1 MLWGSNLILLNG
13 RWGPTV
19 CLQRPRQRKLSQSQV
34 VVVIS
39 TKRVSAAAVARAV
52 GVSPATVSYALN
64 GRAGVSRDVRVRI
77 LETAESMGHTQSSKK
92 YQQVDKQTRV
102 LGLVV
107 TDIMNPFYTEIAAG
121 VIDESRRHGY
131 EVFLAHTQ
139 ECPQM
144 LASTVEAMIE
154 RRVDG
159 VVLAVL
165 HPDDGNVIRALRRAQ
180 TPFVQLSRRIEHID
194 ADFVG
199 IDDTAAATSIMEHV
213 LSHGYSNIATI
224 TGPRNS
230 SASAAREDAF
240 AATAF
245 VNGISPAENRRVR
258 TYLSE
263 EGGLRAVQELLTDGK
278 APQAIV
284 CGSDAIALGVLS
296 GLRVHRGGLT
306 ALTLT
311 ALLLERN
318 TFNDPSEPEK
328 GLAGFG
334 IALTIAGAG
343 VFFGAFLAPYGVRKV
358 GRHRWIKL
366 AMFASAASPLIL
378 AASQT
383 PVALSATAFLT
394 AFFGQNLKV
403 TNDALVQS
411 KIDDYYRG
419 RVFAVYDVVVNGAIV
434 SGGLIAA
441 LLLPST
447 GVSAIVPLC
456 VSAAYLLVAA
466 VVLRPSRFKAI
477 Y

>member
-92 YQQVDKQTRV
+92 HQQVDKQTRV

-296 GLRVHRGGLT
+296 GLRAHRLKVPGDVSVTGFDGLS
-306 ALTLT
+306 
-311 ALLLERN
+311 
-318 TFNDPSEPEK
+318 P
-328 GLAGFG
+328 G
-334 IALTIAGAG
+334 IAPLINLTTISQPRRRMAFSAVDLLIKRLSG
-343 VFFGAFLAPYGVRKV
+343 VGGNAQQVVLGHELRIGTTCGCPPTLSSPSDYRPSNSLSFLA
-358 GRHRWIKL
+358 
-366 AMFASAASPLIL
+366 S
-378 AASQT
+378 
-383 PVALSATAFLT
+383 
-394 AFFGQNLKV
+394 
-403 TNDALVQS
+403 
-411 KIDDYYRG
+411 
-419 RVFAVYDVVVNGAIV
+419 
-434 SGGLIAA
+434 
-441 LLLPST
+441 
-447 GVSAIVPLC
+447 
-456 VSAAYLLVAA
+456 
-466 VVLRPSRFKAI
+466 
-477 Y
+477 